1 MMEYVDTPLFGI
13 TLTIIVFSLA
23 NFIYKKIKNPLANPI
38 AISIIFIIW
47 FLGYFNINI
56 ESYEEGGSFISFF
69 LGPATIALAIPIY
82 KKLDLLKKNLITTL
96 IGITLGSLAG
106 ILSIAIMSKLFSI
119 NDTMMLSLIP
129 KSTTSAIAMDLS
141 EQIKGNPSITIA
153 FVIATGIMGNILG
166 PSILNIFNIKNKRA
180 KGVALGTASH
190 VVGTAKAMELGQVEG
205 AMSSLA
211 IGIAGIITVFLAP
224 LIINLIM

>member
-1 MMEYVDTPLFGI
+1 MMEYIDTPLFGV
-13 TLTIIVFSLA
+13 TLTIIVFCIA

-38 AISIIFIIW
+38 AVSIIFIIW
-47 FLGYFNINI
+47 FLGYFNISI
-56 ESYEEGGSFISFF
+56 ESYEMGGSFISFF
-69 LGPATIALAIPIY
+69 LGPATVALAIPIY

-106 ILSIAIMSKLFSI
+106 ILSVAIMSKLFSI

-129 KSTTSAIAMDLS
+129 KSTTSAIAIDLS

>member
-1 MMEYVDTPLFGI
+1 MIEYVNTPLFGI
-13 TLTIIVFSLA
+13 SLTIIVFSISNL
-23 NFIYKKIKNPLANPI
+23 IYKKIKNPLLNPI
-38 AISIIFIIW
+38 AISMIFIIW
-47 FLGYFNINI
+47 FLKYFNISI
-56 ESYEEGGSFISFF
+56 ESYETGGSFVSFF

-82 KKLDLLKKNLITTL
+82 NKLDLLKKNLLTTL
-96 IGITLGSLAG
+96 IGITAGSLAG
-106 ILSIAIMSKLFSI
+106 ILSITIMSKLFGI
-119 NDTMMLSLIP
+119 NDLMMLSLIP

-141 EQIKGNPSITIA
+141 QQIKGNPSITIA

-166 PSILNIFNIKNKRA
+166 PSILKIFNIKNKRA
-180 KGVALGTASH
+180 KGIALGTASH

-224 LIINLIM
+224 LIVNLIM

>member
-1 MMEYVDTPLFGI
+1 MMEYIDTPLFGV
-13 TLTIIVFSLA
+13 TLTIIVFCIAS
-23 NFIYKKIKNPLANPI
+23 FIYKKIKNPLANPI
-38 AISIIFIIW
+38 AVSIIFIIW
-47 FLGYFNINI
+47 FLRYFNISI
-56 ESYEEGGSFISFF
+56 ESYEKGGRFISFF
-69 LGPATIALAIPIY
+69 LGPATVVLAIPIY
-82 KKLDLLKKNLITTL
+82 KKLDLLKKNLVTTL
-96 IGITLGSLAG
+96 IGISLGSLAG
-106 ILSIAIMSKLFSI
+106 ILSVAIMSKLFSI

-166 PSILNIFNIKNKRA
+166 PSILNVFNIKNKRA

>member
-1 MMEYVDTPLFGI
+1 MMGYIDGPLFGI
-13 TLTIIVFSLA
+13 TLTIIVFNVF
-23 NFIYKKIKNPLANPI
+23 NFIYKKIKNPLLNPI
-38 AISIIFIIW
+38 AISMIFIIW
-47 FLGYFNINI
+47 LLGYFHIDI
-56 ESYEEGGSFISFF
+56 DSYQKGGSFISFF

-82 KKLDLLKKNLITTL
+82 KKLDLLKRNFLTTL
-96 IGITLGSLAG
+96 IGISAGSLAG
-106 ILSIAIMSKLFSI
+106 ILSITIMSKLFGI

-141 EQIKGNPSITIA
+141 KQIKGNPSITIA

-166 PSILNIFNIKNKRA
+166 PSILKIFKIKNKRA
-180 KGVALGTASH
+180 KGLALGTASH

-224 LIINLIM
+224 LILNLIM